1 MVSARAMPPRG
12 PHQTKAAAFRPRQP
26 DRRQRRA
33 FRLIERR
40 SGFERRADQPG
51 AATGALLHLR
61 DNPRLLVELLVLINL
76 LSILDLSVT
85 RRVLALGA
93 VELNPVMAHLLA
105 ADATRAAGVKIAL
118 VAAGTLGLWLLRRRR
133 PALQATLLLVAVFGL
148 LIVYETVAFASL
160 I

>member
-1 MVSARAMPPRG
+1 MPPRG
-12 PHQTKAAAFRPRQP
+12 PHETTAATFRPRQP
-26 DRRQRRA
+26 ERRQRRT
-33 FRLIERR
+33 FRVVERR
-40 SGFERRADQPG
+40 SGFERRRADQPG

-61 DNPRLLVELLVLINL
+61 DHPRLLVELLVLINL

-105 ADATRAAGVKIAL
+105 ADATSAAGVKIAL